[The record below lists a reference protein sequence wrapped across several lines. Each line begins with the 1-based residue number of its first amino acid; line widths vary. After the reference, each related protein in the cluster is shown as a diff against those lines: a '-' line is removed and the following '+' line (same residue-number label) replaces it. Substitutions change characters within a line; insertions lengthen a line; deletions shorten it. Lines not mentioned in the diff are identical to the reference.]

1 MTNIMND
8 EDKKTSETFSDRTIE
23 YDKPNTHFCDDEEC
37 SNHQKRKLKPIKIK
51 LELHILI

>member
-8 EDKKTSETFSDRTIE
+8 EDKKTSETFSDRVIE
-23 YDKPNTHFCDDEEC
+23 YEKPNRHFCDNEKC
-37 SNHQKRKLKPIKIK
+37 SNHQKRKLKPIRRK